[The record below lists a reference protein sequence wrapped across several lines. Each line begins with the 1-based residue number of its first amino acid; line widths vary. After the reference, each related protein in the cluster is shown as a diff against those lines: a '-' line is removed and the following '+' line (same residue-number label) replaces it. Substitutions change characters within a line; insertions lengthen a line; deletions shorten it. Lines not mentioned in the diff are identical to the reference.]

1 MTTPA
6 SRPSSNQPWQ
16 EWPPGARVVVRR
28 RLTPTEARA
37 TRDTGSGERAKSVT
51 DVIGIV
57 LAVDPDV
64 SITLQTDAGGSRES
78 VEVTIPADQV
88 VATKR
93 IPPRPPRRVPR
104 QPVD

>member
-1 MTTPA
+1 MNSPA
-6 SRPSSNQPWQ
+6 PRPAANQPWQ

-28 RLTPTEARA
+28 RLTPAEARA
-37 TRDTGSGERAKSVT
+37 TRDATSGEGEKSVT
-51 DVIGIV
+51 DIIGIV

-64 SITLQTDAGGSRES
+64 SITLRTDAGGSRES
-78 VEVTIPADQV
+78 AEVTVPADQV

-93 IPPRPPRRVPR
+93 IPPRPPRRLPR